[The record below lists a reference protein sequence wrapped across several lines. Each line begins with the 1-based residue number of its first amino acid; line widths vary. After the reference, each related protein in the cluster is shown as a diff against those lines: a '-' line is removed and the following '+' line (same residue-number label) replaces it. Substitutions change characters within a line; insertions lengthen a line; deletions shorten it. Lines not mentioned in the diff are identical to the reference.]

1 MSIMFMK
8 HFKQLLLLSA
18 ALTLSILIVTG
29 CKKNKQELL
38 DTIVSAE
45 DNSTIENEFTSL
57 FDLGD
62 DFSTNDRRTRA
73 GSTILPSGAVIIFT
87 DSNFTDGDGIE
98 CSIDFGPLKTSAP
111 KALFCQDGRFRAGK
125 LHLTLSK
132 RYALDSA
139 VLTIS
144 ANDSDKYYAGNDG
157 YNLTQLTGT
166 ISITRLSQSSVKI
179 DVSNAKA
186 KNDRGTVYWQSS
198 RVITKT
204 LDNGP
209 GILGDQFEVTGSA
222 SGTNRNN
229 EAFTVNIDESLL
241 KKIEM
246 GCARTFVKGK
256 ITLTNTSSGK
266 TIKIDYDPY
275 NNQNCDLIAKA
286 TINGKEYFYSVR

>member
-1 MSIMFMK
+1 MK
-8 HFKQLLLLSA
+8 LKNHLLLLSVS
-18 ALTLSILIVTG
+18 LTLISFLLNG

-57 FDLGD
+57 YDLGD
-62 DFSTNDRRTRA
+62 DVSSNDRRTRA
-73 GSTILPSGAVIIFT
+73 GSTILPSGAVLTFS
-87 DSNFTDGDGIE
+87 DSSFTDGDGVE
-98 CSIDFGPLKTSAP
+98 CVIDFGPLRTSSP
-111 KALFCQDGRFRAGK
+111 KAMFCQDGRFRSGK

-139 VLTIS
+139 VLTIT
-144 ANDSDKYYAGNDG
+144 ANDSDNYYAGNDG
-157 YNLTQLTGT
+157 VNLTRISGTLTL
-166 ISITRLSQSSVKI
+166 TRLTQSSSQI
-179 DVSNAKA
+179 DVINAKA
-186 KNDRGTVYWQSS
+186 VNDRGTVTWQSS
-198 RVITKT
+198 RVVTKT

-222 SGTNRNN
+222 SGVNRNN
-229 EAFTVNIDESLL
+229 ENFTVNIDDALI
-241 KKIEM
+241 KKVEM

-256 ITLTNTSSGK
+256 ITLTNTASGK